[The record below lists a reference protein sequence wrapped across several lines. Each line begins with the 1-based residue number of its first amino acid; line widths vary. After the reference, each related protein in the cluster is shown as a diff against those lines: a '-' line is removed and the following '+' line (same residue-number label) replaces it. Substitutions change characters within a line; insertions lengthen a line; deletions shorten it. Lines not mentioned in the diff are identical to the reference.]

1 MIVLVI
7 ALGFALAYF
16 LLQLYYFIYWQLAPS
31 FSSANNT
38 VDEGVTII
46 VIARNEEYSIG
57 KCLQGLLDQHY
68 PAELFEIIV
77 VDDHST
83 DNTVEVIKEMAHP
96 QVKLYLLSD
105 YPTYIKAPAFKK
117 SGITLAVDKASF
129 ENIIVT
135 DADCLHPENWLKTM
149 TSSLLKRKL
158 IFQTAPVL
166 IKEGTSMIE
175 KMQEM
180 EQLMLMLITG
190 SGITSRLHDLANG
203 ANMAF
208 RKSAFLAVKG
218 FEGNEQFA
226 SGDDMFLIEKMRKA
240 FPEDIGFVKSL
251 SVTIYTP
258 GKKTWSSL
266 FTQRLR
272 WAGKNKGLE
281 NKSIN
286 RIWFFIGAYH
296 AVMILSLFAALFQ
309 MISPWPFILLLCVKW
324 TMDYMLVATS
334 AAFFK
339 RTSLL
344 KYFVPLQ
351 FMYTY
356 YVLRLGTMMIIGTR
370 AERQKGGTA
379 ERWRE

>member
-7 ALGFALAYF
+7 ALGFAVVYF
-16 LLQLYYFIYWQLAPS
+16 LFQLYYFIYWQLTPTV
-31 FSSANNT
+31 SSTNNA

-57 KCLQGLLDQHY
+57 KCLQGLLAQHY
-68 PAELFEIIV
+68 PSELVEIIV
-77 VDDHST
+77 IDDHST
-83 DNTVEVIKEMAHP
+83 DNTVEVIKSLNHP
-96 QVKLYLLSD
+96 QIKLYQLKD
-105 YPTYIKAPAFKK
+105 YPAYIKALAFKK

-135 DADCLHPENWLKTM
+135 DADCSHPENWVKTM
-149 TSSLLKRKL
+149 TSSLLNRKL
-158 IFQTAPVL
+158 VFQTAPVL
-166 IKEGTSMIE
+166 IKEDGSMLE

-190 SGITSRLHDLANG
+190 SGITSGLHDLANG

-208 RKSAFLAVKG
+208 KKSAFLDVEG
-218 FEGNEQFA
+218 YEGNEQFA

-240 FPEDIGFVKSL
+240 FPGKIGFVKSFDAT
-251 SVTIYTP
+251 VYTS
-258 GKKTWSSL
+258 GKKNWSSL

-286 RIWFFIGAYH
+286 RIWLFVGAYH
-296 AVMILSLFAALFQ
+296 VALILFLLASLFQL
-309 MISPWPFILLLCVKW
+309 ISPWPFITLLCVKW

-339 RTSLL
+339 KTSLL

-351 FMYTY
+351 FLHIF
-356 YVLRLGTMMIIGTR
+356 YVLRLGLLMMIGK
-370 AERQKGGTA
+370 KGDWQ
-379 ERWRE
+379 RDQSNQPIK